1 MGVRKDSEEIVEV
14 TKDSEEIVEVTK
26 DSKEIVIF
34 PGDCGSRGDSEGT
47 VVFRG

>member
-1 MGVRKDSEEIVEV
+1 MISQKSEEIVEV
-14 TKDSEEIVEVTK
+14 GKNSEEIVEVTK